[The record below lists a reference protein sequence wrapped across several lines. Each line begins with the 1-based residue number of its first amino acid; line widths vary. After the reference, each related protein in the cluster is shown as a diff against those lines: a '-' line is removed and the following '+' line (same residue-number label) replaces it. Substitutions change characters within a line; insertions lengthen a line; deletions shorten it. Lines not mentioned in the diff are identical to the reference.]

1 MIYFLKHTIRHG
13 GKGTKNVPRDP
24 GRWTETTEE
33 AHIHGKLANMAAA
46 SSCTVLTDRDAEGGE
61 TRRGVAR
68 NAEKSRGLIGALVQ
82 TIFSK
87 KSN

>member
-1 MIYFLKHTIRHG
+1 MVVRELKMFPET
-13 GKGTKNVPRDP
+13 P
-24 GRWTETTEE
+24 GRWAETTEE

-68 NAEKSRGLIGALVQ
+68 NAEKSRVLIGALVQ

-87 KSN
+87 K

>member
-68 NAEKSRGLIGALVQ
+68 NAESLGFLLEL
-82 TIFSK
+82 
-87 KSN
+87 